1 MSNYVPMIVA
11 LVGWVALWVYLVSLD
26 SKVRRIKKNE

>member
-1 MSNYVPMIVA
+1 MSNYIPMIVA
-11 LVGWVALWVYLVSLD
+11 LVGWAALWVYLVSLD